1 MTGMPADTV
10 AAHGTALRWLGAR
23 RRTAACLLISVL
35 AHLLAILSLPR
46 PTLPLTSDAALAR
59 APVSVR
65 LVPAVSPPRPETT
78 LVPPPPTSP
87 PSTHTPP
94 AATAAPTTQ
103 VAPGSTRPAQSVASP
118 PAETPA
124 PRRRNAPTTVP
135 LPAAP
140 LPVVPRPLAET
151 PPPSAPLRPI
161 TPTAPRIDLDAARA
175 LARES
180 PGIPDARPA
189 TRNLAPAQ
197 TPVARDRVEAAIARA
212 TAAPTQVEQ
221 RTVDGAWLIET
232 GDLRCRVT
240 PGTRPPALEGT
251 PYATQCGTV
260 QR

>member
-1 MTGMPADTV
+1 MPADTV

-65 LVPAVSPPRPETT
+65 LVPAVSPPRPEAT
-78 LVPPPPTSP
+78 LVPPPTTSP

-103 VAPGSTRPAQSVASP
+103 VAPGSARPAQTATSP
-118 PAETPA
+118 STETPA
-124 PRRRNAPTTVP
+124 PLRRNAPTTAP
-135 LPAAP
+135 LPAAT
-140 LPVVPRPLAET
+140 RPLAET
-151 PPPSAPLRPI
+151 PPPSSPLRPI
-161 TPTAPRIDLDAARA
+161 TPGAPRIDLDAARA

-189 TRNLAPAQ
+189 MRNLAPAQ
-197 TPVARDRVEAAIARA
+197 APVARDRVEAAIARA

-232 GDLRCRVT
+232 GGLRCRVT

-251 PYATQCGTV
+251 PYATQCSTV